1 MYFFFLQGDN
11 AKFNYTLVDN
21 KGLFRVDPLT
31 GIISVEDSTKLDR
44 ESDSSV
50 IVTVS
55 RSTQTAKLRNVR
67 LTYHD

>member
-1 MYFFFLQGDN
+1 MYVFFLQGVN

-21 KGLFRVDPLT
+21 KRLFRVDPLT

-44 ESDSSV
+44 ESDSSL
-50 IVTVS
+50 IVTV
-55 RSTQTAKLRNVR
+55 STQTAKLGNVR